1 MVRVGVEKTY
11 GPTRRRVA
19 QQLRRYNSE
28 AIGKIE
34 NKPVAV
40 TVRDNGEVIGGLVG
54 WTFLGWMFIEMLW
67 ISDEH
72 RGKGLGRRLVEK
84 AESEARKRGVAN
96 VYLDT
101 FDFQAPG
108 FYQKLG
114 YRDFG
119 KLKDFPAGQS
129 RHWMTK
135 TL

>member
-34 NKPVAV
+34 NKPMAV